1 MRYDLR
7 DYQRT
12 AAAECL
18 SRLSRGRSDWLTHH
32 DRSAFSLSAVT
43 GSGKTVIAT
52 AVIEAMLHGSAEFG
66 VDADPRATF
75 LWVTDDPALNR
86 QTRNKMLASSDL
98 LRITHLRELDNSFM
112 DHTLSPGYVN
122 FLNVQKLSKSSG
134 LAQGGVNSRQFSM
147 WDVLANTVADA
158 TVDLYL
164 VLDEAHRGMKPATDR
179 KTVVQRIIAG
189 QPGSNP
195 PVPVVW
201 GISATIE
208 RFTVAMEG
216 VTSRTTYPPVAVDI
230 ERVAAS
236 GLIKDEIV
244 LDEPDES
251 GTFSTTLL
259 REAVR
264 TTLDFEQ
271 RWAIYSAEQGEPTV
285 LPVLVI
291 QVPDKASEAKLT
303 DIVSTVAS
311 EWPTLGPSAI
321 AHVLGEHE
329 RLHLAGRAI
338 DWVQPESI
346 EGDLDIRVVLAKEA
360 ISTGWDCP
368 RAEVLY
374 SERPAKDAT
383 HIAQIIGRMVRQPLA
398 HRITTDDTLNS
409 VACFLPLFDRNALV
423 TIKNELEG
431 EGKSGGE
438 VRVGSSVIR
447 AAKTFG
453 LNPTLPAGVF
463 ESIALVPS
471 VPAPDVLASPL
482 RRAKELARLL
492 TDTASGHALLPHAHK
507 ALTKVLMA
515 KLDGLR
521 AQHAEAVEANVA
533 NLESAEVR
541 RSALS
546 TAGAKVGAT
555 ETVTVRTHSGDLTR
569 DTGRIINAVKEGV
582 GKDYFAHQASKRV
595 DDDLLDIRTDVAGLF
610 MVSDVTGDLDTEATK
625 WVQAR
630 LAEFSVDIANTTG
643 ATRDA
648 YRRVQEQTT
657 SPEAVTVDLRDNAM
671 AATKDSNGDDLPT
684 FAGHLYATADGLFP
698 FAPNDWERTVITT
711 ETARPT
717 FVAWWRNPSRP
728 TPASLRVA
736 YRNDSGTWTSVQP
749 DYMMHSRRL
758 RDTLGVS
765 IVDPHGDYL
774 ADARPKLVALAD
786 YSEQYGDHF
795 VRIESLSQTDNGLMV
810 LDLQNPTV
818 RSAIRAFTG
827 TQVAALYESSAA
839 TPYS

>member
-12 AAAECL
+12 AATECL

-32 DRSAFSLSAVT
+32 DRSAFSLSAAT

-147 WDVLANTVADA
+147 WDVLANTIADT

-164 VLDEAHRGMKPATDR
+164 ILDEAHRGMKPATDR
-179 KTVVQRIIAG
+179 KTIVQRIIAG

-208 RFTVAMEG
+208 RFTIAMDG
-216 VTSRTTYPPVAVDI
+216 VTNRTTYPPVAVDI

-271 RWAIYSAEQGEPTV
+271 RWATYSAEQDEPAV

-311 EWPTLGPSAI
+311 EWPTLGPNAI

-329 RLHLAGRAI
+329 RLHLAGRTV

-431 EGKSGGE
+431 GGKSGGE

-447 AAKTFG
+447 AAKTFE

-463 ESIALVPS
+463 EVIALLPS
-471 VPAPDVLASPL
+471 IPAPDVLASPL

-492 TDTASGHALLPHAHK
+492 TDTAGGQALLPHAHK

-515 KLDGLR
+515 KLDGLS

-541 RSALS
+541 RSRLS
-546 TAGAKVGAT
+546 TAGTQVGET

-569 DTGRIINAVKEGV
+569 DTGRVINAVKEGV
-582 GKDYFAHQASKRV
+582 GKDYFAHQAAKRA
-595 DDDLLDIRTDVAGLF
+595 DDDLLDIRTDVAGVF
-610 MVSDVTGDLDTEATK
+610 MVGDVAGDLDAEATK

-657 SPEAVTVDLRDNAM
+657 SPEAVTVDLRHNAV
-671 AATKDSNGDDLPT
+671 AATKNSNGDDLPT
-684 FAGHLYATADGLFP
+684 FAGHLYAGADGLFP

-717 FVAWWRNPSRP
+717 FVAWWRNPSRA

-736 YRNDSGTWTSVQP
+736 YRNDSGNWTSVQP
-749 DYMMHSRRL
+749 DFVIVSRK
-758 RDTLGVS
+758 DDGTLGVS

-795 VRIESLSQTDNGLMV
+795 VRIESLSQTENGLMV

-818 RSAIRAFTG
+818 RAAIRAFTG